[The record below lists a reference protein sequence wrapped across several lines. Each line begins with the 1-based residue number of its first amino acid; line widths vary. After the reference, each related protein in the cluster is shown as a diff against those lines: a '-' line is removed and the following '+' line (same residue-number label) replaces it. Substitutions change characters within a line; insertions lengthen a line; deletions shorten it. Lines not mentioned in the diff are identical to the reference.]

1 VGDRVLCAERGEKL
15 IGGDP
20 VLCAERAEKLS
31 GGC

>member
-1 VGDRVLCAERGEKL
+1 MGDRVLCAERGEKL